1 MPTRKSGLCCICGGR
16 TSRTAIRT
24 CKDCAN
30 PAAVKKADQTTDL
43 ILSYVDAARQ
53 TIDAMVADAKAKMPK
68 RLPMPRPKPTG
79 VMIELMVPDLHLGK
93 LAWGVET
100 GYANY
105 DSKTAVRLYREAID
119 TLVARTAVWK
129 PERFV
134 LIVGN
139 DFFHS
144 DTAAGTT
151 TKGTPLDND
160 SRFAKMFRTGREL
173 LVDVITQLHELA
185 PVTVVCQP
193 GNHDQQSAWT
203 LGEALD
209 CWFHRTPTV
218 TIVNE
223 PTPRKYLEWGK
234 VMLMWEHGDK
244 GKSSDTP
251 LLMATEQPQMFG
263 RTEFRE
269 CHVGHKH
276 KHQSDENMGVRVRVC
291 SALSGTD
298 AWHSENHFVG
308 NLRQAEAFVWSKDE
322 GLLGTVIYTV
332 AKEDA

>member
-1 MPTRKSGLCCICGGR
+1 MCGR
-16 TSRTAIRT
+16 TTSRTAYTICQR
-24 CKDCAN
+24 CLN
-30 PAAVKKADQTTDL
+30 PNTHKKSSEVAEEISRYVSFAREDL
-43 ILSYVDAARQ
+43 E
-53 TIDAMVADAKAKMPK
+53 AMVDSARLKMPK
-68 RLPMPRPKPTG
+68 RLPRPRPAVSD
-79 VMIELMVPDLHLGK
+79 VMVELMVPDLHLGK
-93 LAWGVET
+93 LAWGNET
-100 GYANY
+100 GYDSY
-105 DSKTAVRLYREAID
+105 DSKVAVRLYREAID

-134 LIVGN
+134 LVLGN

-144 DTAAGTT
+144 DTLTGTT

-160 SRFAKMFRTGREL
+160 SRFAKMFRAGREL
-173 LVDVITQLHELA
+173 LVDVITQLHTHA

-203 LGEALD
+203 LGEALE

-234 VMLMWEHGDK
+234 VMLMWSHGDK
-244 GKSSDTP
+244 GKAGDIP

-263 RTEFRE
+263 RTLFRE
-269 CHVGHKH
+269 SHVGHKH
-276 KHQSDENMGVRVRVC
+276 KHQADEHMGVRVRVC

-298 AWHSENHFVG
+298 AWHSENQFVG
-308 NLRQAEAFVWSKDE
+308 NLRQAEAFVWSKSE
-322 GLLGTVIYTV
+322 GLLGTAVYTV
-332 AKEDA
+332 